1 MRATGHCAGP
11 AITIRKGRVDDAKAL
26 VALYVREP
34 AVSDFDGL
42 HTPERFQQ
50 LARSRSA
57 ILLVAECGGRVIGAL
72 DAEIYGASR
81 FSYFANIVVA
91 RKHRGQGVGSQL
103 MARYEQCCRRRGV
116 TMILALVYDWN
127 RDMHRV
133 MRRKRYRNSGR
144 LVEYIK
150 KL

>member
-1 MRATGHCAGP
+1 MRATDKRSVD
-11 AITIRKGRVDDAKAL
+11 AIRVRKGRADDADTL
-26 VALYVREP
+26 VALYAREP

-42 HTPERFQQ
+42 HTPERFRH

-57 ILLVAECGGRVIGAL
+57 ILLVAECGDRVIGAL
-72 DAEIYGASR
+72 DAEVYAESS

-91 RKHRGQGVGSQL
+91 RKHRGRGVGSQL

-116 TMILALVYDWN
+116 TTILALVYDWN
-127 RDMHRV
+127 RDMHRI
-133 MRRKRYRNSGR
+133 MRQKRYRNSGR

>member
-1 MRATGHCAGP
+1 MCATGKSAGP
-11 AITIRKGRVDDAKAL
+11 AVRIRKGRADDAETL
-26 VALYVREP
+26 VALYSREP

-50 LARSRSA
+50 LARSRSG
-57 ILLVAECGGRVIGAL
+57 ILLVADSGGRVIGAL

-91 RKHRGQGVGSQL
+91 RRHRGRGVGSQL
-103 MARYEQCCRRRGV
+103 MECYEQCCRRRGV
-116 TMILALVYDWN
+116 TTILALVYDWN
-127 RDMHRV
+127 RDMHPV
-133 MRRKRYRNSGR
+133 MRRKHYRNNGR